1 MIVYILNFH
10 QNINYQKRYL
20 LYHTLLMY
28 GSLDG
33 VPSNLQYDVSAE
45 FEIYSLHLI
54 KSAIQ
59 SLFKQIS
66 DRVK

>member
-1 MIVYILNFH
+1 
-10 QNINYQKRYL
+10 
-20 LYHTLLMY
+20 MY

-45 FEIYSLHLI
+45 FEIYSLNLI